1 MKMIDLQWYHLK
13 LDQDSISLR
22 IVACP
27 IFKKKI
33 DSLMTLFLTLTIVKL
48 ASYLVSIAV
57 SYIHPSTL
65 IIVKLATYLVSIA
78 VSFIHP
84 SAFLFLPDITK
95 LSL

>member
-1 MKMIDLQWYHLK
+1 MVSPEAGPGQNLFEDCCLSNL
-13 LDQDSISLR
+13 
-22 IVACP
+22 
-27 IFKKKI
+27 KKKF
-33 DSLMTLFLTLTIVKL
+33 DSLLTLFLTLTIVKL

-65 IIVKLATYLVSIA
+65 TIVKLTTYLVSIA